1 MNFKSLGVFTLLII
15 PNVLFGVYGPVP
27 AFNWIGVGFLLGLA
41 VADIISNVVHHSAK
55 VNEVR
60 RHITRQR

>member
-1 MNFKSLGVFTLLII
+1 MSFKSLGVFALLII

-41 VADIISNVVHHSAK
+41 VADIINEAVHHSAK
-55 VNEVR
+55 LNEVR
-60 RHITRQR
+60 RHIAKQR